1 MDEYMN
7 NFEYGDS
14 SKRTVQ
20 DKHPQS
26 KNEEPSDKVEEGI
39 FFSWMSY
46 SECLFWGQVEAL
58 IIL

>member
-1 MDEYMN
+1 MN
-7 NFEYGDS
+7 NLESGDS
-14 SKRTVQ
+14 SKKTVQ

-26 KNEEPSDKVEEGI
+26 KNEELSGKVEEGV

-46 SECLFWGQVEAL
+46 SECLFWGQVEAF

>member
-1 MDEYMN
+1 MDEYVN
-7 NFEYGDS
+7 NLESGDS
-14 SKRTVQ
+14 SKKTVQ

-26 KNEEPSDKVEEGI
+26 KNEELSGKVEEGV

-46 SECLFWGQVEAL
+46 SECLFWGQVEAF